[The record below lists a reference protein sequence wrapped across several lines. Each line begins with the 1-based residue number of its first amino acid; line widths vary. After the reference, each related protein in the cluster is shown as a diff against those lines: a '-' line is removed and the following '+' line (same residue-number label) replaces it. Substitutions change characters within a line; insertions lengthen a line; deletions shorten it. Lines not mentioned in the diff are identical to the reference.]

1 MARVSQLFLLQKGIP
16 PTSNIATCYF
26 DDCLCIGNFIC
37 LRGSIVCFRGFIEQR
52 AVSGPT
58 LLADVWDMPE
68 ENTIVVK
75 FNDRGQPIDEK
86 GRMLASFFRDHGKK
100 WCTNSFEF

>member
-37 LRGSIVCFRGFIEQR
+37 LRGSIVCFRGFIDIMEKSR
-52 AVSGPT
+52 KHIMEP
-58 LLADVWDMPE
+58 L
-68 ENTIVVK
+68 
-75 FNDRGQPIDEK
+75 IDE
-86 GRMLASFFRDHGKK
+86 RSQAESNIPLRSQQQSLSQRQNESHF
-100 WCTNSFEF
+100 